1 MKICYLSWIIV
12 IIGCFMIIGDTYT
25 FSGKLN
31 LAGNIIYVT
40 VLVILTNLTC
50 YSTNYVWVAWLIII
64 IHFVA
69 LIGML
74 SLLLTK
80 SKEEV
85 KKIVGGKDGFLNR
98 F

>member
-1 MKICYLSWIIV
+1 M
-12 IIGCFMIIGDTYT
+12 MIGDTYT
-25 FSGKLN
+25 FGGGLN
-31 LAGNIIYVT
+31 LAGDIVYLII
-40 VLVILTNLTC
+40 LVIVTNLAC

-64 IHFVA
+64 IHFVG

-74 SLLLTK
+74 YLLLTK